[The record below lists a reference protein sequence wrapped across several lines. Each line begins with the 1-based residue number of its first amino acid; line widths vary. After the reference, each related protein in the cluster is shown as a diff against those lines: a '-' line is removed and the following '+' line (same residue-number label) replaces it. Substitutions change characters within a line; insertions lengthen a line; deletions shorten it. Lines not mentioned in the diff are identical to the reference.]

1 MSVNEE
7 KRNIIVIGASSGGF
21 NAIKQLVAAL
31 PGTLNASIF
40 IVWHMSPDL
49 QGILPQVLNR
59 DTKLPASNAFDKC
72 PIESGHIYVAV
83 PDHHLLVVENE
94 MRVTKGP
101 KENHFRPAV
110 DPLFR
115 SAALAFGARVIGV
128 VLSGA
133 LDDGA
138 AGLWAIKANGGVTIV
153 QDPSTAEVPSMPQ
166 NAILAAK
173 PDYVVPV
180 STMADLLAKLTEETP
195 ANSKLPTSQKDD
207 ERNKLE
213 VDIAMNNSKSI
224 DILDFAAPT
233 HYTCPECHGVLMA
246 IRENERVRFRC
257 HTGHAFSPD
266 TLLSLLTGYI
276 EDGLWNV
283 IRSMQESIL
292 LLNHVGDH
300 FAEINQPKLAAIYF
314 NKAKEAELRI
324 LCLRDTVAGHEQL
337 THDGLR
343 KIAGPEETAEHRSTQ
358 P

>member
-1 MSVNEE
+1 MSVNE
-7 KRNIIVIGASSGGF
+7 KNRNIIVIGASAGGF
-21 NAIKQLVAAL
+21 NAIKELVASL
-31 PGTLNASIF
+31 PPGLDAAIF
-40 IVWHMSPDL
+40 IVWHMSPEL
-49 QGILPQVLNR
+49 RGILPEVLNR
-59 DTKLPASNAFDKC
+59 DTRLPASNAFDKC
-72 PIESGHIYVAV
+72 SIETGHIYIAV
-83 PDHHLLVVENE
+83 PDHHLLISENE

-115 SAALAFGARVIGV
+115 SAAIAFGPRVIGI

-138 AGLWAIKANGGVTIV
+138 AGLWAIKANGGIAIV
-153 QDPSTAEVPSMPQ
+153 QDPSTAEVPSMPE

-180 STMADLLAKLTEETP
+180 SSMADLLTRLTEEMP
-195 ANSKLPTSQKDD
+195 VNSRLQIALKDE

-213 VDIAMNNSKSI
+213 VDIAMNNSRSI
-224 DILDFAAPT
+224 NILDFATPT

-246 IRENERVRFRC
+246 INENERVRFRC

-276 EDGLWNV
+276 EDRLWNV
-283 IRSMQESIL
+283 IRSVQESIL
-292 LLNHVGDH
+292 LLNHIGDH

-324 LCLRDTVAGHEQL
+324 QCLRDTVAGNEQL
-337 THDGLR
+337 ANDALR
-343 KIAGPEETAEHRSTQ
+343 KMAGPEDIT
-358 P
+358 